1 MSIALEK
8 KGTSLKKTIR
18 YYSLTWSVF
27 FVICV
32 LLFYLLRGKSFFLD
46 DDGLHQQYSYF
57 AYTGIWIRRI
67 FDNLFVKHIFE
78 LPMWDMSIGMGAD
91 PILTFLVGT
100 DPINWVSALFPVE
113 FSEYVFNIV
122 IVLKLYLVGLSFVLF
137 SFEKGHGD
145 IASVAGSMVYTFSS
159 ITYVT
164 FSQAGFLPLFY
175 LFPLLMIG
183 VNRLW
188 TGKGYRLYVLILAL
202 GVMFSTYF
210 VYMMGLMIIVYCVI
224 RFFTE
229 KKSLAELPKLLG
241 RFVAFSVLGIGIGIG
256 PSLPATLNLR
266 SLDRFD
272 IEQHYTVFSVK
283 GVDSLL
289 KCFFSYIDRS
299 GIYWGVSA
307 FVAVAVIVLFM
318 RRGNNLLL
326 KILFMLYSAAFLFPI
341 VGSVFNGLNFSS
353 ERYIFGYI
361 LLLGYIV
368 TVTFD
373 DIGRFK
379 GVAWY
384 LALAVGMIMLVFQYL
399 SSDTNA
405 VISGISFVIC
415 VFTVG
420 LVNSIA
426 SINEKKRSILYMLTV
441 LLSCFLLG
449 YAGLWR
455 MMTPFSVSL
464 GEANEIMTLST
475 GDDLIDPADLS
486 NKRFDRIPY
495 SFPEVQINSS
505 MLTGRCGYD
514 FYHSNY
520 NSYVHQFYYDIGSFS
535 NDVNTYRGF
544 RGQLYPELLCG
555 TKYIIRDTLQD
566 RCINAPYSYT
576 KVTDNGE
583 YGVYEADGNT
593 SLVYFYNDTLSYED
607 FDNCSLM
614 DREDLLMR
622 YCVVSEGATSTVHD
636 LSESYNIIEFER
648 VDDEV
653 SLDRGGYFT
662 VGENGIC
669 IELTFDEISLSDLI
683 LELDGIT
690 GKTAQGDM
698 YYQVAVAS
706 VEDDEIRNADFW
718 VGISETYK
726 YYQGEGNLLF
736 DFGYSD
742 STINGIRIYISTPGE
757 YSIDDIGIYSRSKDQ
772 MDQTIDSFYEHADME
787 NIDCIFDG
795 NHIHINANTDHD
807 SYLYIAVPYS
817 EGWHAVVDGES
828 TAIIRANRAFMAI
841 PVGAGDHN
849 IELVYR
855 TPFLVTG
862 SLISI
867 FSILVFIFI
876 NMKTKKNVTKEQI
889 VK

>member
-100 DPINWVSALFPVE
+100 DPLNWVSALFPVE

-384 LALAVGMIMLVFQYL
+384 LALTVGMIMLVFQ
-399 SSDTNA
+399 
-405 VISGISFVIC
+405 
-415 VFTVG
+415 
-420 LVNSIA
+420 
-426 SINEKKRSILYMLTV
+426 
-441 LLSCFLLG
+441 
-449 YAGLWR
+449 
-455 MMTPFSVSL
+455 
-464 GEANEIMTLST
+464 
-475 GDDLIDPADLS
+475 
-486 NKRFDRIPY
+486 
-495 SFPEVQINSS
+495 
-505 MLTGRCGYD
+505 
-514 FYHSNY
+514 
-520 NSYVHQFYYDIGSFS
+520 
-535 NDVNTYRGF
+535 
-544 RGQLYPELLCG
+544 
-555 TKYIIRDTLQD
+555 
-566 RCINAPYSYT
+566 
-576 KVTDNGE
+576 
-583 YGVYEADGNT
+583 
-593 SLVYFYNDTLSYED
+593 
-607 FDNCSLM
+607 
-614 DREDLLMR
+614 
-622 YCVVSEGATSTVHD
+622 
-636 LSESYNIIEFER
+636 
-648 VDDEV
+648 
-653 SLDRGGYFT
+653 
-662 VGENGIC
+662 
-669 IELTFDEISLSDLI
+669 
-683 LELDGIT
+683 
-690 GKTAQGDM
+690 
-698 YYQVAVAS
+698 
-706 VEDDEIRNADFW
+706 
-718 VGISETYK
+718 
-726 YYQGEGNLLF
+726 
-736 DFGYSD
+736 
-742 STINGIRIYISTPGE
+742 
-757 YSIDDIGIYSRSKDQ
+757 
-772 MDQTIDSFYEHADME
+772 
-787 NIDCIFDG
+787 
-795 NHIHINANTDHD
+795 
-807 SYLYIAVPYS
+807 
-817 EGWHAVVDGES
+817 
-828 TAIIRANRAFMAI
+828 
-841 PVGAGDHN
+841 
-849 IELVYR
+849 
-855 TPFLVTG
+855 
-862 SLISI
+862 
-867 FSILVFIFI
+867 
-876 NMKTKKNVTKEQI
+876 
-889 VK
+889 

>member
-1 MSIALEK
+1 MI
-8 KGTSLKKTIR
+8 KKTITDNPFKKIIKW
-18 YYSLTWSVF
+18 YSLVWLLF
-27 FVICV
+27 FVLCI
-32 LLFYLLRGKSFFLD
+32 LLFYLTSCKSFFAD
-46 DDGLHQQYSYF
+46 DDGLHQQYVYF
-57 AYTGIWIRRI
+57 TYTGIWIRRLFSNI
-67 FDNLFVKHIFE
+67 FVKHVFE
-78 LPMWDMSIGMGAD
+78 MPMWDMSMGMGAD
-91 PILTFLVGT
+91 PIITFAVGT
-100 DPINWVSALFPVE
+100 DPLYWMSAFVPIRYA
-113 FSEYVFNIV
+113 EYAFNVMIV
-122 IVLKLYLVGLSFVLF
+122 VKLYLAGAAFAYYSHN
-137 SFEKGHGD
+137 KDAGIKAT
-145 IASVAGSMVYTFSS
+145 IAGAMVYCFSS
-159 ITYVT
+159 ITYVC

-175 LFPLLMIG
+175 LFPLLMVG
-183 VNRLW
+183 VDRLW
-188 TGKGYRLYVLILAL
+188 SAKGYKLYVLILAACIL
-202 GVMFSTYF
+202 FSSYF
-210 VYMMGLMIIVYCVI
+210 TFMMGLLVIVYCVARAFNERKNPKEII
-224 RFFTE
+224 R
-229 KKSLAELPKLLG
+229 LIG
-241 RFVAFSVLGIGIGIG
+241 RFVIFTALAGGIGIG
-256 PSLPATLNLR
+256 PVLPTSINLG

-272 IEQHYTVFSVK
+272 VEQKYTVFSLN
-283 GVDSLL
+283 GIGDLFRS
-289 KCFFSYIDRS
+289 FFSYVNRN
-299 GIYWGVSA
+299 GIYWGVSS
-307 FVAVAVIVLFM
+307 AVLIALILLFSRKKQNTFIKVLF
-318 RRGNNLLL
+318 
-326 KILFMLYSAAFLFPI
+326 ILYSAAFLFPI

-361 LLLGYIV
+361 LLLSYIV
-368 TVTFD
+368 TLMFD
-373 DIGRFK
+373 ELSEFK
-379 GVAWY
+379 GRKWYISLIVGVVY
-384 LALAVGMIMLVFQYL
+384 LAVTVL
-399 SSDTNA
+399 SGDVLSILSGVS
-405 VISGISFVIC
+405 VIICLLFTGIVNGISNLERTKADHCYISVILITC
-415 VFTVG
+415 F
-420 LVNSIA
+420 
-426 SINEKKRSILYMLTV
+426 IL
-441 LLSCFLLG
+441 S
-449 YAGLWR
+449 YAGIGKCITSYSVPFGHAHEL
-455 MMTPFSVSL
+455 MT
-464 GEANEIMTLST
+464 TST
-475 GDDLIDPADLS
+475 GDTLLDEVDLS
-486 NKRFDRIPY
+486 RSRFDRIPY

-593 SLVYFYNDTLSYED
+593 SLVYFYNDSLSYED

-653 SLDRGGYFT
+653 SIDRGGYFT

-772 MDQTIDSFYEHADME
+772 MNQTIDSFYEHADME

-817 EGWHAVVDGES
+817 DGWHAVVDGES

-862 SLISI
+862 SLISV